1 MGGMAGQAALSG
13 GDRGM
18 GDGCLFSLVGMA
30 AETQLVAGIGEEL
43 RVLRIMGVVAGKAH
57 AALERRVFDLAAG
70 LEPGLIVALITELSS
85 AERRTKG
92 LVGRRRIMAHITR
105 LRDNRI
111 MCTGLEKLGLNRR
124 MGIVAR
130 CTGFAANR
138 IPAMRFLE
146 GVLLAVVTRQAEGRV
161 CGLQQVRLVGAVGN
175 VAYAASA
182 GLQGLVHHF
191 LFELFPRVAL
201 KAEFGPF
208 RFEQV
213 VRL

>member
-1 MGGMAGQAALSG
+1 MGGMAGQAALSA

-18 GDGCLFSLVGMA
+18 GDGRLFSLVGMA
-30 AETQLVAGIGEEL
+30 AEAQLVACIGEEF

-57 AALERRVFDLAAG
+57 AALERRVFDRAAG
-70 LEPGLIVALITELSS
+70 LEPGLIVALITEFSS

-92 LVGRRRIMAHITR
+92 LVGCRRIMAHITR
-105 LRDNRI
+105 LRDNRV
-111 MCTGLEKLGLNRR
+111 MCTALEKLGLHGR

-130 CTGFAANR
+130 CTGLGANR

-146 GVLLAVVTRQAEGRV
+146 GFLLAVVTPQAESGA
-161 CGLQQVRLVGAVGN
+161 CGLQQVRLVGAMGN

-182 GLQGLVHHF
+182 GLKGLVHHF

-201 KAEFGPF
+201 NAEFGSF

-213 VRL
+213 FRL